1 MRACVCPC
9 TSCALSVLHCNIS
22 AGKDIGALLSNIGSA
37 AASAPAAG
45 SGGAG
50 TSGAAPAQE
59 EEKKEEKAAEPESES
74 DEDMGFG
81 GSTWHVSSVGCSLFW
96 THRRVTSLL
105 THKIILCNVT
115 LVWETCAPPPPP
127 PSYLYLPY
135 LPTLFVR
142 STLIAATQG

>member
-1 MRACVCPC
+1 MWIIYCLHGCEKWQMDQVDEDNVVSMWCGWVCGCVCACVCPC
-9 TSCALSVLHCNIS
+9 TSCALTVLHCNIS

-50 TSGAAPAQE
+50 TSGSAPAQE

-81 GSTWHVSSVGCSLFW
+81 EST
-96 THRRVTSLL
+96 
-105 THKIILCNVT
+105 
-115 LVWETCAPPPPP
+115 
-127 PSYLYLPY
+127 
-135 LPTLFVR
+135 
-142 STLIAATQG
+142 